1 MARIAST
8 PTLAALTFQLYRV
21 WGRTLS
27 YERQGYSS
35 VGALRNRDRVVF
47 ALWHDEL
54 FAPCYL
60 HRNEGIIALVSAS
73 RDGEFL
79 ARILERMG
87 YNLSRGSSTR
97 SGVRA
102 LKGTIDLMDQLDK
115 DAVVT
120 VDGPKGPRH
129 QVKDGAVYLAY
140 KSGAW
145 IVPVRVQSSR
155 VKRFHRAWDK
165 FQLPLPGALCK
176 VIYGGPYR
184 VEKLRSASLHQERQR
199 LQSALQE
206 LGDSADDGPA

>member
-1 MARIAST
+1 MPKLVSNA
-8 PTLAALTFQLYRV
+8 TLAALAYQLYRI
-21 WGRTLS
+21 WARTLT
-27 YERQGYSS
+27 YEQVGYGSA
-35 VGALRNRDRVVF
+35 GALRTRDRLVF

-60 HRNEGIIALVSAS
+60 HRKEGIIALVSAS
-73 RDGEFL
+73 KDGEFL

-102 LKGTIDLMDQLDK
+102 LKGAVDLMQDMDR

-140 KSGAW
+140 KAEAW
-145 IVPVRVQSSR
+145 IVPVRVRSSR
-155 VKRFHRAWDK
+155 VKRFQRAWDQ
-165 FQLPLPGALCK
+165 FQLPLPGARCRIL
-176 VIYGGPYR
+176 YGTPYK
-184 VEKLRSASLHQERQR
+184 VEKLRSTSLQQERQR
-199 LQSALQE
+199 LQNALEE
-206 LGDSADDGPA
+206 LGESTGE

>member
-1 MARIAST
+1 MGNIAESA
-8 PTLAALTFQLYRV
+8 TLAALTFQVYRV

-27 YERQGYSS
+27 YQREGYGS
-35 VGALRNRDRVVF
+35 VAALRNRDRMVF

-60 HRNEGIIALVSAS
+60 HRKEGIIALVSAS

-87 YNLSRGSSTR
+87 YHLSRGSSTR

-102 LKGTIDLMDQLDK
+102 LKGAVDMMERLDR

-145 IVPVRVQSSR
+145 IVPVRVRSSR
-155 VKRFHRAWDK
+155 VKRFERAWDR
-165 FQLPLPGALCK
+165 FQLPLPGALCR
-176 VIYGGPYR
+176 VIYGAPYR
-184 VEKLRSASLHQERQR
+184 VERLRSASLPRERQR
-199 LQSALQE
+199 LQNALDE
-206 LGDSADDGPA
+206 LGESASD